1 MAYSSLPFPGNTSL
15 ENLRVIAEDTTI
27 YIAPPNNGLG
37 KTGSAGTWTG
47 ITWGNDSTGDGTFAK
62 PYATL
67 RRAWQ
72 KAQEYIITGESTLT
86 VQFQKGIYGYT
97 YTVSDPTTNPF
108 PENLYHPQ
116 GERIVIQGDPNGIK
130 QRYLYRVSGYGW
142 DMSRWSYYGH
152 TGTVNL
158 WRAQHFGGD
167 TAASYPTGNGNTAHG
182 FTFEDELGFACI
194 TNAAMGAENGYKD
207 SLNGVGSGA
216 GYGKYYVADSYGHNW
231 GRAHFNHGLS
241 YEEACGVWGI
251 CRIENARSDAYD
263 LRIQFKNSN
272 LDGRV
277 FAYPDYTS
285 GILRSGLGTGLS
297 YGGIDSNYPEP
308 QYSQP
313 NGYYGPTAG
322 VAANGTSV
330 TPAWETV
337 STTVFGNNGSNVNLT
352 YPARAG
358 GDVHITD
365 DPHLFTSYP
374 VVIKV
379 YSSGSSTTQNKP
391 IPFVLNSAKVGSIR
405 NLMLVNG
412 DIDAS
417 SRDAIRTGV
426 TLGTANGL
434 DTINFV
440 DTGNFNHY
448 SHECLALRNGS
459 ETKIRHL
466 GMMGWGADGYSVA
479 LHDGSKVYID
489 PCIEKTEYTTA
500 SYQTSEGSPRAF
512 AELGRLN
519 NTPSLMCTHG
529 GGIDVS
535 SGSILDLSLTAF
547 DRTAALSKEEHYTDS
562 TMWLQ
567 NTRGGAVYAKGIGTS
582 VVLGSSHII
591 SMTALPGLYTL
602 SMNFPVLPGVTVYGG
617 SSAGFYHPT
626 VFATGRGNT
635 YHVVGYKTVSG
646 GARTPF
652 MRVCRMIGGA
662 TSNSGNWWGN
672 NVTWSGGLTP
682 VFDQIVSYT
691 GTKVSSHG
699 MDTDRAVRAFID
711 AGTGNTLEFFA
722 YHDAAEGVTVP
733 NQYLGIGKNAIV
745 VRTPGG
751 GGVTYIGAT
760 LGNGVTSAFHDL
772 SNARAR
778 QSCVDMYE
786 YNTPYSGIG
795 VFYGANLDIRGNT
808 TLSGK
813 SYVSL
818 YSAYSGNMKILPG
831 ANVMIRDFTHSAFL
845 AEWNSIIDYTG
856 SSETLIIV
864 KHPVAYGIG
873 NPGADG
879 YSNYGYGMYARGG
892 GRLSL
897 WGSAVCVGMPLTG
910 HGTVNEAS
918 QYNGFFSTL
927 AAASASVD
935 GALGAGTPSN
945 LPFLFTTGSNV
956 SLPTGYQQIIGCW
969 DGGTVRESTAT
980 NGIVAHSC
988 DLSKVHGIAAM
999 HHLWNT
1005 AQGQG
1010 IIAPRIMT
1018 RGSWGSGSAQQ
1029 WLYNAP
1035 RGATMWFAS
1044 PTGWMSN
1051 TSATSTTVNTLYKE
1065 KIQDE
1070 GQVANPVIRNP
1081 QRAAAFTAN
1090 PPGYSGP
1097 AFRILNT
1104 GGHDDFL
1111 IFGG

>member
-15 ENLRVIAEDTTI
+15 ENLRVIAADTTI

-47 ITWGNDSTGDGTFAK
+47 LTWGNDSTGDGTLAK

-67 RRAWQ
+67 KRAWQ
-72 KAQEYIITGESTLT
+72 AAQDYIITGESTLT
-86 VQFQKGIYGYT
+86 IQFQKGIYGYT

-167 TAASYPTGNGNTAHG
+167 TAASYPAGSGNTAHG

-216 GYGKYYVADSYGHNW
+216 GYGKYYIAESYGHNW

-251 CRIENARSDAYD
+251 CRIENARSNPYD
-263 LRIQFKNSN
+263 LRVQFKNTN
-272 LDGRV
+272 IDGRV
-277 FAYPDYTS
+277 FAYPDHTP
-285 GILRSGLGTGLS
+285 GVLRSGLGTGLS
-297 YGGIDSNYPEP
+297 YGGIDANYPEP

-322 VAANGTSV
+322 IAKNGTSV

-337 STTVFGNNGSNVNLT
+337 STTVFGNNGASVNLT

-379 YSSGSSTTQNKP
+379 YSSGNNTVQNKP
-391 IPFVLNSAKVGSIR
+391 VPFVLNSAKVGSIR

-412 DIDAS
+412 DLDAT

-434 DTINFV
+434 DSVLGIN
-440 DTGNFNHY
+440 TGNFTHY
-448 SHECLALRNGS
+448 SQECLTLRNGS

-466 GMMGWGADGYSVA
+466 GMMGWGTDGYSLVI
-479 LHDGSKVYID
+479 HDRSKVYLD
-489 PCIEKTEYTTA
+489 PCIAKNEYTVA
-500 SYQTSEGSPRAF
+500 SYESSEGSATAF

-529 GGIDVS
+529 GGIDIS
-535 SGSILDLSLTAF
+535 EGSVLDLSASISNK
-547 DRTAALSKEEHYTDS
+547 TAALPKQRVYGDS
-562 TMWLQ
+562 TMWVQ
-567 NTRGGAVYAKGIGTS
+567 NTYGGSLIAKGSGTN
-582 VVLGSSHII
+582 VVLGSSHFVN
-591 SMTALPGLYTL
+591 MTALPGLYTL
-602 SMNFPVLPGVTVYGG
+602 SMNFPVLPGITVYNG

-635 YHVVGYKTVSG
+635 YHVIGYKTTSTG
-646 GARTPF
+646 RTPF

-662 TSNSGNWWGN
+662 TSSSGNWWGN

-682 VFDQIVSYT
+682 VFDQVVSYT
-691 GTKVSSHG
+691 GTKIFNHS
-699 MDTDRAVRAFID
+699 MDTDRAVRSFID

-722 YHDAAEGVTVP
+722 YHDGAEGVTVP
-733 NQYLGIGKNAIV
+733 NQYLGIGKNAVV

-751 GGVTYIGAT
+751 GGVTYTGAT
-760 LGNGVTSAFHDL
+760 TGNGVTSAFHDL
-772 SNARAR
+772 LNTRNR

-786 YNTPYSGIG
+786 YNSNYNGIAS
-795 VFYGANLDIRGNT
+795 FHGANIEIQGNT

-813 SYVSL
+813 SYVGI
-818 YSAYSGNMKILPG
+818 YSAYGSTVRILPT
-831 ANVMIRDFTHSAFL
+831 ANVTIQNCTHSGVL
-845 AEWNSIIDYTG
+845 VEWNSIVDYVG
-856 SSETLIIV
+856 SNETLIIV
-864 KHPVAYGIG
+864 KHPVAFGIG
-873 NPGADG
+873 NNGADG

-910 HGTVNEAS
+910 HGIVNEAS

-927 AAASASVD
+927 TAASASVD
-935 GALGAGTPSN
+935 GALGAANPDN
-945 LPFLFTTGSNV
+945 MPLRFTTGANV
-956 SLPTGYQQIIGCW
+956 SLPTAYQQIIGCW
-969 DGGTVRESTAT
+969 DGGTVREPTAA
-980 NGIVAHSC
+980 NGIVAHST
-988 DLSKVHGIAAM
+988 DLAKVHGIGAI

-1005 AQGQG
+1005 AQGVG
-1010 IIAPRIMT
+1010 SNTPRIMT
-1018 RGSWGSGSAQQ
+1018 RGSWGSGSVQQ
-1029 WLYNAP
+1029 WLYNSP
-1035 RGATMWFAS
+1035 RGSTMWFANA
-1044 PTGWMSN
+1044 TGWMSS

-1065 KIQDE
+1065 KIAY
-1070 GQVANPVIRNP
+1070 GSGVANPTITTP
-1081 QRAAAFTAN
+1081 QRTAAYDAN

-1097 AFRILNT
+1097 AFKIVNT
-1104 GGHDDFL
+1104 GGHDDLL